1 MLFLHRDGRKSRTYI
16 ILLIFQ
22 IMREKTDK
30 TAMPSGRIDMNVPMN
45 TARDDIL
52 KRMPADE
59 GTWMKLK
66 GMGSLCRRE

>member
-1 MLFLHRDGRKSRTYI
+1 
-16 ILLIFQ
+16 
-22 IMREKTDK
+22 MREKTDK